1 MSDKDLSEGLL
12 VAYADGELSPE
23 DLALVEAAM
32 EADSSLKIRIERFKQ
47 SGELLKESFDIDND
61 VTPDHIVHRIREIE
75 AAAIKKRQAGLEG
88 DIDQPPNPWWSF
100 SSLGRSLAASFSLRS
115 FGSLGGSFAAGLA
128 CAVFIISPGLLTPEN
143 DSSQS
148 KLSGEVAEIVMRGSA
163 QSQMPYIR
171 QQNQNISSGGRLIEE
186 EEFSVMYVSPIQGNV
201 EIFEI
206 SGEDRSGRGVETQLL
221 TTTKIDAEQLT
232 NLGSFTI
239 DDQDTLRLR
248 IEVSS
253 DSAVIRHDLRF
264 VIGELR

>member
-32 EADSSLKIRIERFKQ
+32 EADSSLQIRIERFKQ

-61 VTPDHIVHRIREIE
+61 VTPDHIIHRIREIE

-88 DIDQPPNPWWSF
+88 DIDQSPNPWWSF
-100 SSLGRSLAASFSLRS
+100 SLLGRSLAASFSLRS

-128 CAVFIISPGLLTPEN
+128 CAFIISPGLLTPEN
-143 DSSQS
+143 DSSKS
-148 KLSGEVAEIVMRGSA
+148 KFSGEVAEIIMRGSA

-206 SGEDRSGRGVETQLL
+206 SGEDRPGSGVEAQLL

-253 DSAVIRHDLRF
+253 DSAIIRHDLRF
-264 VIGELR
+264 VIGEPR

>member
-88 DIDQPPNPWWSF
+88 DIDQSPNPWWSF

>member
-1 MSDKDLSEGLL
+1 MSDNDLSEGLL

-61 VTPDHIVHRIREIE
+61 VTPDHIIHRIREIE

-88 DIDQPPNPWWSF
+88 DIDQSPNPWWSF
-100 SSLGRSLAASFSLRS
+100 SSLGRLLAASFSLRS

-128 CAVFIISPGLLTPEN
+128 CAVLITSPGLLTPEN

-148 KLSGEVAEIVMRGSA
+148 RLSGEVAQIVMRGSA
-163 QSQMPYIR
+163 QSQMPYIK
-171 QQNQNISSGGRLIEE
+171 QQNQNIFSGGRLIEK

-201 EIFEI
+201 EMFEI
-206 SGEDRSGRGVETQLL
+206 SGEDSSGSGVETQLL
-221 TTTKIDAEQLT
+221 TIIKVDAEQLT

-253 DSAVIRHDLRF
+253 DSTVIRHDLRF

>member
-1 MSDKDLSEGLL
+1 
-12 VAYADGELSPE
+12 
-23 DLALVEAAM
+23 
-32 EADSSLKIRIERFKQ
+32 
-47 SGELLKESFDIDND
+47 
-61 VTPDHIVHRIREIE
+61 
-75 AAAIKKRQAGLEG
+75 
-88 DIDQPPNPWWSF
+88 
-100 SSLGRSLAASFSLRS
+100 
-115 FGSLGGSFAAGLA
+115 
-128 CAVFIISPGLLTPEN
+128 
-143 DSSQS
+143 
-148 KLSGEVAEIVMRGSA
+148 MRGSA